1 MGIKRLESMKE
12 CFIAQVEAQMGHL
25 ECVDACELGE
35 VIDIIKD
42 LEEAIYYHTIT
53 EAMEEPKEQ
62 EIRYYTETP
71 MSIKKIGDKHHDLES
86 YLQEL
91 TSEITA
97 LIKDASPEEKQL
109 LHRKIAALAT
119 KIEQS

>member
-1 MGIKRLESMKE
+1 MGVKRLKCMKD
-12 CFIAQVEAQMGHL
+12 CFITQVESQLDHL
-25 ECVDACELGE
+25 ECIDAKEMGE

-42 LEEAIYYHTIT
+42 LEEAIYYHTIID
-53 EAMEEPKEQ
+53 AMGESDEG
-62 EIRYYTETP
+62 
-71 MSIKKIGDKHHDLES
+71 IKKTEDKHHDLES

-91 TSEITA
+91 TTDITSI
-97 LIKDASPEEKQL
+97 IKDASPEEKQL